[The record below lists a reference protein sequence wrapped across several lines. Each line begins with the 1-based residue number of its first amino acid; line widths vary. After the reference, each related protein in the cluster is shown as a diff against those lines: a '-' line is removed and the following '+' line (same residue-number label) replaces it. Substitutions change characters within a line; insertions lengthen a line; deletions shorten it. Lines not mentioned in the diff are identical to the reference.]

1 MVSHAVS
8 HAVSYIL
15 ITTTVNNKLD
25 TTNAIRFHNLITKI
39 ASDIISLVHVLHHVS
54 LGTCTQCVPVALLA
68 NGDQFLDRSDR
79 ASNTSFVCWQSNV
92 RFYLCKIRIYF
103 LQFQNL
109 PPLFASQ
116 EALSIDSSPPVI
128 SKQLQC
134 AGSKEFALSHLSA
147 LLKNNSGLSV
157 RGR

>member
-15 ITTTVNNKLD
+15 ITTTVKNKLD

-39 ASDIISLVHVLHHVS
+39 ASDIISLVQVLHHVS
-54 LGTCTQCVPVALLA
+54 LGTCTQCVPVVLLA
-68 NGDQFLDRSDR
+68 NRDQLFDRSDR

-109 PPLFASQ
+109 PYLYASQ
-116 EALSIDSSPPVI
+116 EAPFIVSSHLVI
-128 SKQLQC
+128 SKPSRFVGYNELDPLLC
-134 AGSKEFALSHLSA
+134 RDIWTTNNVFSA
-147 LLKNNSGLSV
+147 IGW
-157 RGR
+157 

>member
-8 HAVSYIL
+8 HTL
-15 ITTTVNNKLD
+15 IATGVNNNLD
-25 TTNAIRFHNLITKI
+25 ARSAIGFRKTTSKISCAIF
-39 ASDIISLVHVLHHVS
+39 SLVHVLHHVS

-79 ASNTSFVCWQSNV
+79 ASNTSFVCWLSNV

-128 SKQLQC
+128 SKQLQF

>member
-8 HAVSYIL
+8 HTLV
-15 ITTTVNNKLD
+15 TTAVNNKLEVRSAFRFRK
-25 TTNAIRFHNLITKI
+25 TTSKISCAIF
-39 ASDIISLVHVLHHVS
+39 SLVHVLHHVS

-79 ASNTSFVCWQSNV
+79 ASNTSFVSWKSIV
-92 RFYLCKIRIYF
+92 RFYLCKTRIYF
-103 LQFQNL
+103 SQFQNL

-128 SKQLQC
+128 SKQLQF
-134 AGSKEFALSHLSA
+134 AGSKEFAPLLSSA
-147 LLKNNSGLSV
+147 LLKNKSALNA
-157 RGR
+157 RGW

>member
-8 HAVSYIL
+8 HTLV
-15 ITTTVNNKLD
+15 TTAVNNKLEVRSAFRFRK
-25 TTNAIRFHNLITKI
+25 TTSKISCAIF
-39 ASDIISLVHVLHHVS
+39 SLVHVLHHVS

-79 ASNTSFVCWQSNV
+79 ASNTSFVSWKSIV
-92 RFYLCKIRIYF
+92 RFYLCKTRIYF
-103 LQFQNL
+103 SQFQNL

-128 SKQLQC
+128 SKQLQF
-134 AGSKEFALSHLSA
+134 AGSKEFAPLLSSA
-147 LLKNNSGLSV
+147 LLKNKSALNA
-157 RGR
+157 REW

>member
-8 HAVSYIL
+8 HTL
-15 ITTTVNNKLD
+15 IATGVNNNLD
-25 TTNAIRFHNLITKI
+25 ARSAIGFRKTTSKISCAIF
-39 ASDIISLVHVLHHVS
+39 SLVHVLHHVS

-79 ASNTSFVCWQSNV
+79 ASNTSFVSWKSIV
-92 RFYLCKIRIYF
+92 RFYLCKTRIYF
-103 LQFQNL
+103 SQFQNL

-128 SKQLQC
+128 SKQLQF
-134 AGSKEFALSHLSA
+134 AGSKEFAPLLSSA
-147 LLKNNSGLSV
+147 LLKNKSALNA
-157 RGR
+157 REW

>member
-8 HAVSYIL
+8 HTL
-15 ITTTVNNKLD
+15 ITTAVNNKLD
-25 TTNAIRFHNLITKI
+25 VRSAIGFHHATCKPSCAIFSVVQVSQH
-39 ASDIISLVHVLHHVS
+39 AS

-79 ASNTSFVCWQSNV
+79 ASNTSFVSWKSIV
-92 RFYLCKIRIYF
+92 RFYLCKTRIYF
-103 LQFQNL
+103 SQFQNL

-128 SKQLQC
+128 SKQSQC
-134 AGSKEFALSHLSA
+134 EGSKEFALSHLSA

>member
-15 ITTTVNNKLD
+15 ITTTVKNKLD

-39 ASDIISLVHVLHHVS
+39 ASDIISLVQVLHHAS
-54 LGTCTQCVPVALLA
+54 LGTCTQCVPVVLLA
-68 NGDQFLDRSDR
+68 NRDQLFDRSDR

-109 PPLFASQ
+109 PYLYASQ
-116 EALSIDSSPPVI
+116 EAPFTVSSHLVI
-128 SKQLQC
+128 SKQLQF